1 MAAAIESSAAAD
13 LSPYYSELA
22 HHYANATT
30 AASERALVYARLA
43 AEQATSRLA
52 YDEAVLQ
59 WRAAPSALDRS
70 GGAPPAVRA
79 RLLLELAAAE
89 RSAGNL
95 AAGSAVN
102 DEALAVAR
110 RTNDSVL
117 MADAALAFGEVG
129 LWQVSRYGTVDEH
142 VVDVIERTSPVS
154 GTMIRSSGCGSSP
167 GSPSPCTTGMT
178 NVSGDWR
185 WSVMLLRWL
194 GDSMSR
200 ASLRRAS
207 WNSW

>member
-1 MAAAIESSAAAD
+1 MAAAIESTAAAD
-13 LSPYYSELA
+13 LAPHYSELA
-22 HHYANATT
+22 HHYAQCHDG
-30 AASERALVYARLA
+30 SQRARPAYARLA

-52 YDEAVLQ
+52 YDEAVVQ
-59 WRAAPSALDRS
+59 WRAALSALDRS

-110 RTNDSVL
+110 RSNDPTL

-129 LWQVSRYGTVDEH
+129 LWQVRRYGTVDEH
-142 VVDVIERTSPVS
+142 VVDVIERRP
-154 GTMIRSSGCGSSP
+154 
-167 GSPSPCTTGMT
+167 
-178 NVSGDWR
+178 
-185 WSVMLLRWL
+185 
-194 GDSMSR
+194 
-200 ASLRRAS
+200 RRTRGR
-207 WNSW
+207 